1 MTRSTMIILAPW
13 ILFSVALAAVAI
25 RLACSRGGPGRRG
38 GQPAEPKAP
47 TREAPTREVPPQDE
61 PGD

>member
-13 ILFSVALAAVAI
+13 IVFSVALAAVAI
-25 RLACSRGGPGRRG
+25 RLARSRGGPGRRA
-38 GQPAEPKAP
+38 GQPAEPEAS
-47 TREAPTREVPPQDE
+47 TREAPRRDE

>member
-13 ILFSVALAAVAI
+13 ILFSVALAVVAI
-25 RLACSRGGPGRRG
+25 RLLRSRGGPGRRG
-38 GQPAEPKAP
+38 SLPSEPATT
-47 TREAPTREVPPQDE
+47 TREAPREDE